1 MTADEAITV
10 LDKVGHIAIIGCDE
24 GQFYVYT
31 CPLADDGSLDMDK
44 QTMSGAPCD
53 TIQAALDDWVS
64 QFSRD

>member
-1 MTADEAITV
+1 MTADEAI
-10 LDKVGHIAIIGCDE
+10 
-24 GQFYVYT
+24 YVYT